1 MKSTELD
8 SILNKQFGDF
18 IVLGE
23 NQEKN
28 SYNRERKKEQN
39 NKKL

>member
-23 NQEKN
+23 NQEK
-28 SYNRERKKEQN
+28 KFIQ
-39 NKKL
+39 

>member
-8 SILNKQFGDF
+8 NILNKQFGDF

-23 NQEKN
+23 KP
-28 SYNRERKKEQN
+28 RKKFIQ
-39 NKKL
+39 